1 MKEPE
6 KSKWVPTI
14 LRGLNGYSSR
24 RKGPYVFGLAVFG
37 SQRSLIWKHD
47 YSWTSLFTDLI
58 FVNPL
63 IEFMCNHQNQCFRH
77 ICLHLQIGKHLEWR
91 TITAETNRI
100 RLWRLFQLSHCS
112 SVSFLR
118 TLQGHLSHICV
129 TLRVCT
135 STALKWPRCKAETLS
150 RIGKRKVVIGL
161 TGKTQVLDKIHSG
174 TSCCAVDCEVNVD
187 DSTTL
192 LKESGL

>member
-1 MKEPE
+1 MKT
-6 KSKWVPTI
+6 WLQLNITI
-14 LRGLNGYSSR
+14 H
-24 RKGPYVFGLAVFG
+24 
-37 SQRSLIWKHD
+37 RS
-47 YSWTSLFTDLI
+47 
-58 FVNPL
+58 
-63 IEFMCNHQNQCFRH
+63 H
-77 ICLHLQIGKHLEWR
+77 ICESTHWIYVQPPKSMLPAHLPAFADLHMQIGKHLEWR